1 MAEVAGLV
9 VGGVALASLFESCM
23 LTFDLID
30 AGKNC
35 SRDYQEAALII
46 TLLGSRLRR
55 WEEAYR
61 TVSPSNTARDGELA
75 EQALES
81 VNSNLESLCKTAE
94 RYQQKDKSTN
104 IASLTDRLQ
113 KMHVSSARST
123 GSTTGSKTKPSLRS
137 KIIWALHDKPKVET
151 IIQTVRFKIEELE
164 SLSQSLLPALQQR
177 ANADAEKLNLLPAYA
192 RQDPVSDDKSKDN
205 DIVVLKHA
213 AAQVDPRFVEAIIK
227 ASTGHF
233 YENIVATDLARQN
246 SGDYIA
252 KDYAGPTSG
261 ARHCYQNIRAEG
273 NARQQ
278 LGNMYGKSI
287 FDD

>member
-9 VGGVALASLFESCM
+9 VGGVALASLFDSCM
-23 LTFDLID
+23 NIFERLD

-35 SRDYQEAALII
+35 SRDYQENALII

-55 WEEAYR
+55 WEETYR
-61 TVSPSNTARDGELA
+61 TSPTSNTARDGELA
-75 EQALES
+75 VQALES
-81 VNSNLESLCKTAE
+81 VKNNLESLCKTAE
-94 RYQQKDKSTN
+94 RYQPKDKSDN
-104 IASLTDRLQ
+104 VASMTERLQ
-113 KMHVSSARST
+113 KMQVSNTRST
-123 GSTTGSKTKPSLRS
+123 ANNTSKTKPSLRS
-137 KIIWALHDKPKVET
+137 KIIWALHDKDKVES
-151 IIQTVRFKIEELE
+151 IIRTVRFKIEELE

-177 ANADAEKLNLLPAYA
+177 ADADAEKLNLLPAYT
-192 RQDPVSDDKSKDN
+192 QQNPNEPIKNNDN
-205 DIVVLKHA
+205 DIAILKHA
-213 AAQVDPRFVEAIIK
+213 ATKVDPRFVEAIIK

-252 KDYAGPTSG
+252 KDYMGPTSG

>member
-9 VGGVALASLFESCM
+9 VGGVALASLFDSCM
-23 LTFDLID
+23 NTFERLD

-35 SRDYQEAALII
+35 SRDYQEDALII

-55 WEEAYR
+55 WEETYR
-61 TVSPSNTARDGELA
+61 KYAPTNTALDGELA
-75 EQALES
+75 EQALAS
-81 VNSNLESLCKTAE
+81 VNNNLESLCKTAE
-94 RYQQKDKSTN
+94 RYQTNSKSN
-104 IASLTDRLQ
+104 NVASMTEKLQ
-113 KMHVSSARST
+113 EMQVSNTRST
-123 GSTTGSKTKPSLRS
+123 SSNPKTKPSLRS
-137 KIIWALHDKPKVET
+137 KIIWALHDKEKVES
-151 IIQTVRFKIEELE
+151 IIRTVRFKIEELE
-164 SLSQSLLPALQQR
+164 SLSQNLAPALQQS
-177 ANADAEKLNLLPAYA
+177 ADVDAEKLNLLPAYT
-192 RQDPVSDDKSKDN
+192 QQNPNDNIQNKDN
-205 DIVVLKHA
+205 DIAILKHA
-213 AAQVDPRFVEAIIK
+213 ATKVDPRFVEAIIK

-252 KDYAGPTSG
+252 KDYVGPTSG

>member
-9 VGGVALASLFESCM
+9 VGGVALASLFETCM
-23 LTFDLID
+23 LTFDRLD
-30 AGKNC
+30 AGRNC
-35 SRDYQEAALII
+35 SRDYQEDALII

-55 WEEAYR
+55 WEETYR
-61 TVSPSNTARDGELA
+61 KCAPSNTAHDGELA

-81 VNSNLESLCKTAE
+81 VNNNLKSLCKTAE
-94 RYQQKDKSTN
+94 RYQPKDKSDN
-104 IASLTDRLQ
+104 VASMTEKLQ
-113 KMHVSSARST
+113 KMHVSSTRST
-123 GSTTGSKTKPSLRS
+123 GNTAKTKPSLRS
-137 KIIWALHDKPKVET
+137 KFVWALHDKDKVEN
-151 IIQTVRFKIEELE
+151 IIKTVRFKIEELE
-164 SLSQSLLPALQQR
+164 SLSQGLAPALQQQ
-177 ANADAEKLNLLPAYA
+177 ADADAQKLDLLPAYTQQNPNA
-192 RQDPVSDDKSKDN
+192 NVQTKDN
-205 DIVVLKHA
+205 DITILKHA
-213 AAQVDPRFVEAIIK
+213 ATKVDPRFVEAIIK

-252 KDYAGPTSG
+252 KDYVGPTSG

>member
-9 VGGVALASLFESCM
+9 VGGVALASLFDSCM
-23 LTFDLID
+23 NIFERLD

-35 SRDYQEAALII
+35 SRDYQENALII

-55 WEEAYR
+55 WEETYR
-61 TVSPSNTARDGELA
+61 TSPTSNTARDGELA
-75 EQALES
+75 VQALES
-81 VNSNLESLCKTAE
+81 VKNNLESLCKTAE
-94 RYQQKDKSTN
+94 RYQPKDKSDN
-104 IASLTDRLQ
+104 VASMTERLQ
-113 KMHVSSARST
+113 KMQVSNTRST
-123 GSTTGSKTKPSLRS
+123 ANTAKTKPSLRS
-137 KIIWALHDKPKVET
+137 KIIWALHDKDKVES
-151 IIQTVRFKIEELE
+151 IIRTVRFKIEELE

-177 ANADAEKLNLLPAYA
+177 ADADAEKLNLLPAYT
-192 RQDPVSDDKSKDN
+192 QQNPNEPIKNYDN
-205 DIVVLKHA
+205 DI
-213 AAQVDPRFVEAIIK
+213 AILK

-252 KDYAGPTSG
+252 KDYMGPTSG

>member
-1 MAEVAGLV
+1 
-9 VGGVALASLFESCM
+9 VALASLFETCM
-23 LTFDLID
+23 LTFDRLD
-30 AGKNC
+30 AGRNC
-35 SRDYQEAALII
+35 SRDYQEDALII

-55 WEEAYR
+55 WEETYR
-61 TVSPSNTARDGELA
+61 KCAPSNTAHDGELA

-81 VNSNLESLCKTAE
+81 VNNNLKSLCKTAE
-94 RYQQKDKSTN
+94 RYQPKDKSDN
-104 IASLTDRLQ
+104 VASMTEKLQ
-113 KMHVSSARST
+113 KMHVSSTRST
-123 GSTTGSKTKPSLRS
+123 GNTAKTKPSLRS
-137 KIIWALHDKPKVET
+137 KIVWALHDKDKVEN
-151 IIQTVRFKIEELE
+151 IIKTVRFKIEELE
-164 SLSQSLLPALQQR
+164 SLSQGLAPALQQQ
-177 ANADAEKLNLLPAYA
+177 ADADAQKLDLLPAYTQQNPNA
-192 RQDPVSDDKSKDN
+192 SVQTKDN
-205 DIVVLKHA
+205 DITILKHA
-213 AAQVDPRFVEAIIK
+213 ATKVDPRFVEAIIK

-252 KDYAGPTSG
+252 KDYVGPTSG

>member
-1 MAEVAGLV
+1 MNT
-9 VGGVALASLFESCM
+9 FER
-23 LTFDLID
+23 LD

-35 SRDYQEAALII
+35 SRDYQEDALII

-55 WEEAYR
+55 WEETYR
-61 TVSPSNTARDGELA
+61 KYAPSNTAHDGELA
-75 EQALES
+75 EQALAS
-81 VNSNLESLCKTAE
+81 VNNNLESLCKTAE
-94 RYQQKDKSTN
+94 RYQPKGKSN
-104 IASLTDRLQ
+104 NVASMTEKLQ
-113 KMHVSSARST
+113 EMQVSNTRST
-123 GSTTGSKTKPSLRS
+123 SSNSKTKPSLRS
-137 KIIWALHDKPKVET
+137 KIIWALHDKDKVES
-151 IIQTVRFKIEELE
+151 IIRTVRFKIEELE
-164 SLSQSLLPALQQR
+164 SLSQNLLPALQQS
-177 ANADAEKLNLLPAYA
+177 ADADAEKLNLLPAYT
-192 RQDPVSDDKSKDN
+192 QQNPNEPIKNNDN
-205 DIVVLKHA
+205 DITILKHA
-213 AAQVDPRFVEAIIK
+213 ATKVDPRFVEAIIK

-252 KDYAGPTSG
+252 KDYVGPTSG

>member
-9 VGGVALASLFESCM
+9 IGGVALASLFDSCM
-23 LTFDLID
+23 LTFERLD
-30 AGKNC
+30 AGMNC
-35 SRDYQEAALII
+35 SRDYQEDALII

-55 WEEAYR
+55 WEETYR
-61 TVSPSNTARDGELA
+61 TCAPPNTAHDGELA
-75 EQALES
+75 ELALES
-81 VNSNLESLCKTAE
+81 VNHNLETLCKTAE
-94 RYQQKDKSTN
+94 RYQPKDKSN
-104 IASLTDRLQ
+104 NVASMTERLQ
-113 KMHVSSARST
+113 KMHVSSTRST
-123 GSTTGSKTKPSLRS
+123 SNTPKTKTSLRS
-137 KIIWALHDKPKVET
+137 RIIWALHDKDKVES

-177 ANADAEKLNLLPAYA
+177 ADADAEKLDLLPAYSQQNPA
-192 RQDPVSDDKSKDN
+192 DGIKNKDD
-205 DIVVLKHA
+205 DIEVLKHA
-213 AAQVDPRFVEAIIK
+213 ASRVDPRFVEAIIK

-246 SGDYIA
+246 SGDYIS
-252 KDYAGPTSG
+252 KDYNGPTSG

>member
-1 MAEVAGLV
+1 MAELAGLV
-9 VGGVALASLFESCM
+9 VGGVALASLFETCM
-23 LTFDLID
+23 DTFDLID

-35 SRDYQEAALII
+35 SRDYQEAALVI

-55 WEEAYR
+55 WEETYR
-61 TVSPSNTARDGELA
+61 TVRPPNTFHDGELA

-81 VNSNLESLCKTAE
+81 VNNNLQSLCKTAE
-94 RYQQKDKSTN
+94 RYQQRDKSTN
-104 IASLTDRLQ
+104 VASLTDKLQ
-113 KMHVSSARST
+113 NMHVSSAA
-123 GSTTGSKTKPSLRS
+123 KTKTSLRS
-137 KIIWALHDKPKVET
+137 KIIWALHDKVKVEN
-151 IIQTVRFKIEELE
+151 IIQIVRFKIEELE
-164 SLSQSLLPALQQR
+164 SLSQSLLPDLQQR
-177 ANADAEKLNLLPAYA
+177 ADKDAAKLNNLLPAYTQ
-192 RQDPVSDDKSKDN
+192 QDPAVDIKNNKDDDSDS
-205 DIVVLKHA
+205 DIIVLKHA
-213 AAQVDPRFVEAIIK
+213 ASKVDPRFVDAIIK

-252 KDYAGPTSG
+252 KDYVGPTSG

>member
-61 TVSPSNTARDGELA
+61 TVSPPNTARDGELA

-81 VNSNLESLCKTAE
+81 VYSNLESLCKTAE

-104 IASLTDRLQ
+104 VASLTDRLQ
-113 KMHVSSARST
+113 KMHVSTARST
-123 GSTTGSKTKPSLRS
+123 GSTGKTKPSLRS
-137 KIIWALHDKPKVET
+137 KIIWALHDKDKVEN
-151 IIQTVRFKIEELE
+151 IIQTIRFKIEELE
-164 SLSQSLLPALQQR
+164 SLSSSLLPALQQR
-177 ANADAEKLNLLPAYA
+177 ADADAEKLNLLPAYT
-192 RQDPVSDDKSKDN
+192 QQTPVDDKSKDN
-205 DIVVLKHA
+205 DILVLKHA

>member
-1 MAEVAGLV
+1 
-9 VGGVALASLFESCM
+9 VGGVALASLFDSCM
-23 LTFDLID
+23 NTFERLD

-35 SRDYQEAALII
+35 SRDYQEDALII

-55 WEEAYR
+55 WEETYR
-61 TVSPSNTARDGELA
+61 KYAPTNTALDGELA
-75 EQALES
+75 EQALAS
-81 VNSNLESLCKTAE
+81 VNNNLESLCKTAE
-94 RYQQKDKSTN
+94 RYQTNSKSN
-104 IASLTDRLQ
+104 NVASMTEKLQ
-113 KMHVSSARST
+113 EMQVSNTRST
-123 GSTTGSKTKPSLRS
+123 SSNPKTKPSLRS
-137 KIIWALHDKPKVET
+137 KIIWALHDKEKVES
-151 IIQTVRFKIEELE
+151 IIRTVRFKIEELE
-164 SLSQSLLPALQQR
+164 SLSQNLAPALQQS
-177 ANADAEKLNLLPAYA
+177 ADVDAEKLNLLPAYT
-192 RQDPVSDDKSKDN
+192 QQNPNDNIQNKDN
-205 DIVVLKHA
+205 DIAILKHA
-213 AAQVDPRFVEAIIK
+213 ATKVDPRFVEAIIK

-252 KDYAGPTSG
+252 KDYVGPTSG